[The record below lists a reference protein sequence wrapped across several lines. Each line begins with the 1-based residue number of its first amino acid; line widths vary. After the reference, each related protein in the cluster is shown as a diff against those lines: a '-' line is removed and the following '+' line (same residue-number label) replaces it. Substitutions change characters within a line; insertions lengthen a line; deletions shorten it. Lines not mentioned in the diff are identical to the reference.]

1 MTFQKGQRPPQK
13 GGKVAKTEPVEAQ
26 SDNVINMNMTPEE
39 RAIYSRVASG
49 DDDWQT
55 ITEESA
61 EDFSL
66 SEDPFKL
73 PLPAQR
79 LRDQK
84 KFAFRWITR
93 SSARLD
99 QIKSFSVPRRWWP
112 VNSTQPA
119 PGLLDAFIDR
129 STGCV
134 QREDQ
139 MLVFKPWWM
148 YEREHDLKIMLADG
162 NTGDI
167 TKKDRQQAGDVEF
180 RAGKRVADKGSLR
193 EEVKG
198 DDVHFTGEAEV
209 DQASGI
215 NTPEAAD
222 SDLVVNE

>member
-1 MTFQKGQRPPQK
+1 
-13 GGKVAKTEPVEAQ
+13 
-26 SDNVINMNMTPEE
+26 
-39 RAIYSRVASG
+39 
-49 DDDWQT
+49 
-55 ITEESA
+55 
-61 EDFSL
+61 
-66 SEDPFKL
+66 
-73 PLPAQR
+73 
-79 LRDQK
+79 
-84 KFAFRWITR
+84 
-93 SSARLD
+93 
-99 QIKSFSVPRRWWP
+99 
-112 VNSTQPA
+112 
-119 PGLLDAFIDR
+119 
-129 STGCV
+129 
-134 QREDQ
+134 

-215 NTPEAAD
+215 YTPEVGE